1 VCAKEKINLMTMTI
15 INDPATRRAETSQG
29 LNRLATG
36 RTAQKE
42 AFEANWADVPSS
54 IPARYEILTQ
64 VGTGGTGIVY
74 KVRDLETGE
83 IIALKVLKPG
93 IASDQEMQQNL
104 RKEVCLARKVTH
116 KNVCRIYDFNRSN
129 GMACLSMEFVEGEN
143 LLSKLRRVGP
153 LSVDESLQIGRQ
165 ICAGLRE
172 AHLQGI
178 VHRDLKPA
186 NIMLDRSGVVKI
198 MDFGIARLSQGNGQ
212 MTGTI
217 AGTPGYMAP
226 EQVELKPMGPR
237 TDIYSVGLLLYEMVT
252 GSPAFDGDTPVA
264 IALKQIREL
273 PRRPCEIVSTL
284 PAQTEAIILKCLRK
298 DPAKRFQ
305 SVDELDAALEKEA
318 RTSIDVPR
326 RVSLRLPDL
335 QVHRVLQHGIEKA
348 RAAVPRLVTLAVQV
362 RHAAREAS
370 RLGSRG
376 VEKASAFLRAQ
387 GLRAARTTRMGP
399 VAATMGLVLLGTVVA
414 FGLETREKNHTREAA
429 AEHSVALSIQS
440 PQSPDRKSA
449 SLTDANRLSV
459 QDSAAAF
466 DTISPAGAGQ
476 AVTTK
481 EVDLN
486 RDFDVAPENESLP
499 EAASPGEFPPSEGT
513 SASIV
518 KRVKAPSDSRI
529 SIPSAARTTS
539 AQGKA
544 RPLRSAGMH
553 TPRPTL
559 APPSITPETAHAMN
573 GQEISD
579 AKLSLAATVL
589 PTSTSD
595 PTPKSIDMT
604 SQQKTEESKPDL
616 TTHYLEVGSFKD
628 AAWADKAV
636 DQLSHLGF
644 HAVSI
649 HKTHLW
655 MQSYHVQVGPYA
667 NPTDVEAAQRSLATQ
682 DFTSHLVK

>member
-1 VCAKEKINLMTMTI
+1 MTI
-15 INDPATRRAETSQG
+15 INNPATTRAETTEW
-29 LNRLATG
+29 LNRFAPGRAT
-36 RTAQKE
+36 QQE
-42 AFEANWADVPSS
+42 AFEVNWADIPSS

-64 VGTGGTGIVY
+64 LGTGGTGIVY

-153 LSVDESLQIGRQ
+153 LSVDESLEIARQ

-252 GSPAFDGDTPVA
+252 GSPAFEGDTPVA

-273 PRRPCEIVSTL
+273 PRRPCEIVPTL
-284 PAQTEAIILKCLRK
+284 PAHTEAVILKCLRK

-305 SVDELDAALEKEA
+305 SVDELDAALQDEA
-318 RTSIDVPR
+318 RTRIDVPR
-326 RVSLRLPDL
+326 RISLRLPDL
-335 QVHRVLQHGIEKA
+335 KVHRALQQAIEKA
-348 RAAVPRLVTLAVQV
+348 RAAVPRLATFAVEV
-362 RHAAREAS
+362 RHAGRKAN
-370 RLGSRG
+370 RLLSHSA
-376 VEKASAFLRAQ
+376 EKASAFLRSQ

-399 VAATMGLVLLGTVVA
+399 VAATIGLVLLGTVVA
-414 FGLETREKNHTREAA
+414 FGLETREKNHTNQAA
-429 AEHSVALSIQS
+429 AERSVALSLQS

-449 SLTDANRLSV
+449 SLAH
-459 QDSAAAF
+459 
-466 DTISPAGAGQ
+466 DTFSPDDAGQ
-476 AVTTK
+476 AVTTR

-486 RDFDVAPENESLP
+486 RGFDSTSGNESLS
-499 EAASPGEFPPSEGT
+499 EAASPEEFPRSEAI
-513 SASIV
+513 SAVV

-529 SIPSAARTTS
+529 STPSAARMTS
-539 AQGKA
+539 AQGKV

-553 TPRPTL
+553 TPQPTL
-559 APPSITPETAHAMN
+559 APASITPETVNTMS
-573 GQEISD
+573 GQKISD
-579 AKLSLAATVL
+579 AKLSLSATVL
-589 PTSTSD
+589 PTSTPD
-595 PTPKSIDMT
+595 QTPKSVDMT
-604 SQQKTEESKPDL
+604 SQQKAEESKPDL
-616 TTHYLEVGSFKD
+616 TMSYLEVGSFKD
-628 AAWADKAV
+628 ATWADKAV
-636 DQLSHLGF
+636 DQLSRLGF

-667 NPTDVEAAQRSLATQ
+667 NPTDVEAAQRSLAAQ
-682 DFTSHLVK
+682 DFKSHLVK

>member
-1 VCAKEKINLMTMTI
+1 MTMTI
-15 INDPATRRAETSQG
+15 INNLATKRAETTEW
-29 LNRLATG
+29 LNRFATG
-36 RTAQKE
+36 RATQQE
-42 AFEANWADVPSS
+42 SFEVNWADVPSS

-64 VGTGGTGIVY
+64 LGTGGTGIVY

-153 LSVDESLQIGRQ
+153 LSVDESLEIARQ

-252 GSPAFDGDTPVA
+252 GSPAFEGDTPVA

-273 PRRPCEIVSTL
+273 PKRPCEMVPTL
-284 PAQTEAIILKCLRK
+284 PAHTEAVILKCLRK

-305 SVDELDAALEKEA
+305 SVDELDAALQDEA
-318 RTSIDVPR
+318 RTRIAVPR
-326 RVSLRLPDL
+326 RISLRLPDFK
-335 QVHRVLQHGIEKA
+335 VHRALQQGIEKA
-348 RAAVPRLVTLAVQV
+348 RAARPRLATFAVEV
-362 RHAAREAS
+362 RRAGREAN
-370 RLGSRG
+370 RLLSHSAD
-376 VEKASAFLRAQ
+376 KASAFLRSQ
-387 GLRAARTTRMGP
+387 GLRAARSTRMGP
-399 VAATMGLVLLGTVVA
+399 VAATVGLVLLGTVVA
-414 FGLETREKNHTREAA
+414 FGLETREKNHTNEAA
-429 AEHSVALSIQS
+429 AERSVALSLQN
-440 PQSPDRKSA
+440 PQSPDRKGA
-449 SLTDANRLSV
+449 SL
-459 QDSAAAF
+459 AF
-466 DTISPAGAGQ
+466 ETFSPDDAGQ
-476 AVTTK
+476 AVTTR

-486 RDFDVAPENESLP
+486 RGFDSASGNESLP
-499 EAASPGEFPPSEGT
+499 EAASPKESPRSEPI
-513 SASIV
+513 SAVV
-518 KRVKAPSDSRI
+518 KGVKADSRI
-529 SIPSAARTTS
+529 STPSAARMTS
-539 AQGKA
+539 AQGKV
-544 RPLRSAGMH
+544 RPLRSAGTH
-553 TPRPTL
+553 TPQPTP
-559 APPSITPETAHAMN
+559 APASITPETVNTMS
-573 GQEISD
+573 GQKISD
-579 AKLSLAATVL
+579 AKLSLSATAL
-589 PTSTSD
+589 PTSTPD
-595 PTPKSIDMT
+595 PTPKGIDMPN
-604 SQQKTEESKPDL
+604 QQKTEESKPVL
-616 TTHYLEVGSFKD
+616 TTSYLEVGSFKD
-628 AAWADKAV
+628 ATWADKAV
-636 DQLSHLGF
+636 DQLSRLGF

-667 NPTDVEAAQRSLATQ
+667 NPADVEAAQRSLAAQ
-682 DFTSHLVK
+682 DFKSHLVK